1 MNISYTYSIYNILRV
16 VTNWE
21 GTGGVIPH
29 DSSCL
34 EVGVTQF
41 HSVKLCE
48 KVSQLESIVSKKE
61 KLEDKLMFYL
71 ITRLSHQ
78 FQFHWPNNN
87 HLL

>member
-1 MNISYTYSIYNILRV
+1 MSLLISNRLEVLNLNWPSIKQLHY
-16 VTNWE
+16 
-21 GTGGVIPH
+21 GGPH

-48 KVSQLESIVSKKE
+48 KLSQLESIVSKKE